1 MSWVILLNK
10 AWMEDRQ
17 SDSFSSEK
25 TKENLVTNFKAAFV
39 GNKLGLNSWVIC
51 NGDNGGGYFRKVLS
65 QLHLKQASEF
75 YTDQLGLQQTAVGL
89 RGRRHHQSS
98 FWQMVEPL
106 ERRPLWRCWRHPSVT
121 LIYANFLWAY
131 RRDGKV
137 LGSLCEPALHY
148 AERTVRLFFGKL

>member
-51 NGDNGGGYFRKVLS
+51 NGDNGGGAILGKSCHNYTSNKPQSFTPTNSGYNKL
-65 QLHLKQASEF
+65 QLAWEAEDTIS
-75 YTDQLGLQQTAVGL
+75 
-89 RGRRHHQSS
+89 
-98 FWQMVEPL
+98 
-106 ERRPLWRCWRHPSVT
+106 RPSDRWWNH
-121 LIYANFLWAY
+121 
-131 RRDGKV
+131 
-137 LGSLCEPALHY
+137 
-148 AERTVRLFFGKL
+148 